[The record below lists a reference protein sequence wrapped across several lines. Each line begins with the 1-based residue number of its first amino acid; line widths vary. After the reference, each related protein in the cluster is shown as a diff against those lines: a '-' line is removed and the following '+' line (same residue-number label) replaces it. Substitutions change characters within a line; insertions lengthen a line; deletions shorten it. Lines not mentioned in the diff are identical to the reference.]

1 MNQQQRVKFEKYIEY
16 KIRYNNTFNSTE
28 FASKCGYRILYPKQE
43 ALSKEIIAL
52 INKKDNTIYL
62 NSEYPKEISNFS
74 VCYLISKA
82 YLGKIKEKEIYT
94 CIDIADKEAYELAKE
109 LIIPSK
115 IIKETDI
122 EQAKQKAKVLQIPL
136 TILYK

>member
-16 KIRYNNTFNSTE
+16 KIRYNNTFNATE

-43 ALSKEIIAL
+43 ASSKEIIAL

-82 YLGKIKEKEIYT
+82 YLGKIKEEEIYT
-94 CIDIADKEAYELAKE
+94 CIDIADKEAYELVKE